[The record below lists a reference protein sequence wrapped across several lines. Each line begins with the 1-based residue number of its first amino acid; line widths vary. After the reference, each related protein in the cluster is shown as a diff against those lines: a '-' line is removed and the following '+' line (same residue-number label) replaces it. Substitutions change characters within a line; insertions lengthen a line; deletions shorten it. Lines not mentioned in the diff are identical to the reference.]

1 MACQSTWH
9 RKEALST
16 DVCKRLRVC
25 VSEHMFFVS
34 GQECVYECLFVPQC
48 LYECVYS
55 CLCVSECQYECVY
68 VQNAFMLVCVCFR
81 SVPKGTVFYFPIK
94 DKAGTVYCLKGAD
107 GKDFVLATR
116 INQSSLHFLTR
127 NAGIGQVSACALPVL
142 FSAQLQ
148 LNLSIRARFGRNRET
163 NEIKQPSWQLKFA
176 HPTLF
181 LDKCLRGTNIY
192 WALFLV
198 KNASLPRCTSTESY
212 I

>member
-1 MACQSTWH
+1 MLAC
-9 RKEALST
+9 
-16 DVCKRLRVC
+16 
-25 VSEHMFFVS
+25 
-34 GQECVYECLFVPQC
+34 
-48 LYECVYS
+48 
-55 CLCVSECQYECVY
+55 
-68 VQNAFMLVCVCFR
+68 VCVCFR

-181 LDKCLRGTNIY
+181 MDKCLKGTNIY
-192 WALFLV
+192 WALLLV
-198 KNASLPRCTSTESY
+198 KTALHLYGIVHLNLETTVQRKIQGTCGKNA
-212 I
+212 IK